1 MTEFYP
7 LPPPVST
14 LAYQIGL
21 RNIFHPKGN
30 QQPITTLTSIIQ
42 VI

>member
-1 MTEFYP
+1 MTEYYP
-7 LPPPVST
+7 LPPPAGT

-30 QQPITTLTSIIQ
+30 QQLTTTLTSIIH